1 MNLTSIKE
9 NIKKRGLIGA
19 IKSYTKKFLETNSRM
34 TPLTVIRTLFCS

>member
-19 IKSYTKKFLETNSRM
+19 IKSYTKKFLETI
-34 TPLTVIRTLFCS
+34 PHE